1 MLYVSTLNNCFPLA
15 ARSENDSDP
24 DKGDSLTF
32 CDGGV
37 VDSSGAL
44 IPVGGGPRQMPEGGT
59 LSINSDGCYTF
70 STSNGDFE
78 SLGVGETAGVCFTY
92 LVCDVVGASAS
103 AEVCIEITGEND
115 PPVAEDDSYRVT
127 ADNPSVSSNIIAP
140 NDSDPETDKLTIVGF
155 DKGDGTGPISN
166 PSSTFSVSFPSGG
179 EMTVNPE
186 TGGMTYS
193 ASEYADELRDGETF
207 VETATYTISD
217 GKGGRDEATVSIVV
231 VGDQDPP
238 QFINPPPDLGTTNG
252 PSDRPSFVP
261 SSRPSTD
268 PSSDTTSPPNRGP
281 TPAPSSVPSS
291 EPSSMPSLS
300 PSSDP
305 SSEPS
310 SSPSSMPS
318 KVPTGQPTD
327 VPSLE
332 PSSSPSSTPS
342 SEPSSDPSSDPSS
355 EPSSEPSSS
364 PSSMPSLSPSSDPSS
379 EPSSSP
385 SSMPSKVP
393 TGQPTDVPSLEPS
406 SSPTCSETCPS
417 FEGSSCTF
425 FFVNETS
432 GENTRVQ
439 CPAAGRIYSN
449 EILVGEF
456 VELDFIYSYRI
467 TLFLWLRYFLR
478 NDLLILQLPI
488 FLWLKVPLL
497 SLLLSQQVLN
507 D

>member
-166 PSSTFSVSFPSGG
+166 PSSTFSVSFPSGS

-193 ASEYADELRDGETF
+193 ASEYADGLRDGETF

-238 QFINPPPDLGTTNG
+238 QFINPPPDLDTTNG

-327 VPSLE
+327 VPFE
-332 PSSSPSSTPS
+332 FRGF
-342 SEPSSDPSSDPSS
+342 ESDV
-355 EPSSEPSSS
+355 
-364 PSSMPSLSPSSDPSS
+364 M
-379 EPSSSP
+379 
-385 SSMPSKVP
+385 M
-393 TGQPTDVPSLEPS
+393 T
-406 SSPTCSETCPS
+406 
-417 FEGSSCTF
+417 
-425 FFVNETS
+425 
-432 GENTRVQ
+432 
-439 CPAAGRIYSN
+439 Y
-449 EILVGEF
+449 
-456 VELDFIYSYRI
+456 
-467 TLFLWLRYFLR
+467 
-478 NDLLILQLPI
+478 
-488 FLWLKVPLL
+488 
-497 SLLLSQQVLN
+497 
-507 D
+507 